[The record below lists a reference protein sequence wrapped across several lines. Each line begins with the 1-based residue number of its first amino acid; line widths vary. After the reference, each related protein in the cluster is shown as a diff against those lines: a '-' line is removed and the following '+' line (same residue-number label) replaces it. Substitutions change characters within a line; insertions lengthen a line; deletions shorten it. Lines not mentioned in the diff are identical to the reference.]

1 MRYTIIENA
10 LLYAQFKH
18 SNRTWLAD
26 FKPYAMKKLADYIL
40 GDKCWKLE
48 ALQEQG
54 KQVPWHIVLKYE
66 FAVRKKA
73 MDYVKDLGMGLQTAL
88 DKAMTDEET
97 RSLYF
102 TSRVTLNANTPRR
115 GADPDEKGNNKIK
128 AAYERGLNQGR
139 QQGGGVVKDK
149 VKKGGGKGKWVAQ
162 GFNRGKAKG
171 KGNGKKGGFKLVSN
185 TDDQC
190 PICYA
195 YNWQGCDG
203 SCGMLHVCRIA
214 GCFEGHP
221 MFMHKGWQGGQPPK
235 NAE

>member
-1 MRYTIIENA
+1 ME
-10 LLYAQFKH
+10 
-18 SNRTWLAD
+18 
-26 FKPYAMKKLADYIL
+26 
-40 GDKCWKLE
+40 
-48 ALQEQG
+48 
-54 KQVPWHIVLKYE
+54 
-66 FAVRKKA
+66 
-73 MDYVKDLGMGLQTAL
+73 YVKDLGMGLQTAL

-102 TSRVTLNANTPRR
+102 TSRVTLAANGPRR
-115 GADPDEKGNNKIK
+115 GADPDDKNKVK

-139 QQGGGVVKDK
+139 QKGGGVVKDK
-149 VKKGGGKGKWVAQ
+149 VKKGDGKGKWASQ
-162 GFNRGKAKG
+162 GYNRGKAKG

-195 YNWQGCDG
+195 YNWQGCDC

-235 NAE
+235 